1 MKKKSQRRS
10 QCNEWRVKARN
21 AAWSGDWHGQILS
34 FFLAITIMESLLT
47 TRWKMP
53 DTPTRQNLKRRPVRI
68 IHRAIAE
75 PIGDAS
81 TLRAPPRRPF
91 VLCHAKTKAG
101 TRTRAGMSQ
110 DKQTKA
116 AKGADSSYST
126 QHLRRQMRCWPPP
139 DNLHCP
145 PLGLFIMVITSLG
158 THPRHLTAET
168 SSQFTPSSCHTPR
181 GAQVRSL
188 ESLK

>member
-1 MKKKSQRRS
+1 MESKSSKCGLVGRLTRPDTFFLPCNHYNGESFNHQMEDARHAHSPKSQ
-10 QCNEWRVKARN
+10 
-21 AAWSGDWHGQILS
+21 AATCPHHPSCDC
-34 FFLAITIMESLLT
+34 
-47 TRWKMP
+47 
-53 DTPTRQNLKRRPVRI
+53 
-68 IHRAIAE
+68 RADR
-75 PIGDAS
+75 GCFHFTS
-81 TLRAPPRRPF
+81 PPRRPF

-110 DKQTKA
+110 DKQRKA